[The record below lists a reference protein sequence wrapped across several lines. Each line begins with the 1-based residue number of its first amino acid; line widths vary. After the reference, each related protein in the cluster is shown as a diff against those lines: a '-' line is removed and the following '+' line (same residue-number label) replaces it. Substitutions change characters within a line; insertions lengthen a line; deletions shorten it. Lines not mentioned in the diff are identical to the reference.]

1 MSLTNLSI
9 MLQIKF
15 QRLEF
20 YVLAIWCGK
29 KVYVEIRG
37 IRVLKTRVSIK
48 QNQKT
53 RFALPSAP
61 YLNKRTTKFTKLHT
75 QQTRHLILITNCK
88 PKPNKL
94 IRIKTCKEREKIP
107 REIRKKF
114 GDEFF
119 NRQSKELP
127 LSFSLFLFVV
137 VEEKR
142 NAWDREEKEEQGM
155 KYYDPWGLILIWL

>member
-1 MSLTNLSI
+1 
-9 MLQIKF
+9 MLQIEF
-15 QRLEF
+15 QRLKF

-29 KVYVEIRG
+29 KVHVETRG
-37 IRVLKTRVSIK
+37 IWVLKTWVSIK

-53 RFALPSAP
+53 RFTLPLAP
-61 YLNKRTTKFTKLHT
+61 HPNKRTTRFTKLHT
-75 QQTRHLILITNCK
+75 QQTRYLILITNCK

-107 REIRKKF
+107 RETGNKF

-119 NRQSKELP
+119 GRRLRELP

-142 NAWDREEKEEQGM
+142 NAWEREEKEERGM
-155 KYYDPWGLILIWL
+155 KYYDPWGLILIWV